1 MTAPAAP
8 VGTADAG
15 TQRSGLA
22 FAISAYALW
31 GLLPIFFLSLA
42 PAGSIEIVS
51 WRVLFSFVFCALII
65 TLTRSWP
72 KLVAILR
79 QPRLIVLLG
88 VAGALILVNWLV
100 YVFATLSGH
109 VVEGSLG
116 YFINPL
122 VTVLLG
128 VLLLRE
134 RLRVAQWVAV
144 GIAAVAVLVLAI
156 GYGQFPWI
164 SLVLACSFGLYGF
177 VKKWVGPRV
186 DAVSGL
192 TIETALLA
200 PVAVGMLA
208 IVAAT
213 DDGIVFG
220 TAGPTNT
227 LLLVSAGIVTAVPL
241 LLFAAASR
249 RLPLVWIGLTQFLTP
264 ILQFLFGALVMGE
277 PMPLE
282 RWIGFILVWAALTV
296 FMTDMILTGR
306 AARRASPL
314 PG

>member
-31 GLLPIFFLSLA
+31 GLLPIFFLALA

-51 WRVLFSFVFCALII
+51 WRVLFSLVFCALII
-65 TLTRSWP
+65 AVTRSWR
-72 KLVAILR
+72 KLFAIVK
-79 QPRLIVLLG
+79 QPRLVLLLG
-88 VAGALILVNWLV
+88 LAGALVLVNWLV
-100 YVFATLSGH
+100 YVYATLSGH

-128 VLLLRE
+128 VVILRE
-134 RLRVAQWVAV
+134 RLRTAQWVAV

-164 SLVLACSFGLYGF
+164 SLVLAFSFGLYGF
-177 VKKWVGPRV
+177 VKKWVGPKV

-200 PVAVGMLA
+200 PVALGMLWV
-208 IVAAT
+208 VAAT
-213 DDGIVFG
+213 DGIVFG
-220 TAGPTNT
+220 TAGVTNT
-227 LLLVSAGIVTAVPL
+227 LLLVSAGVVTAVPL

-264 ILQFLFGALVMGE
+264 LLQFLFGALVMGE

-282 RWIGFILVWAALTV
+282 RWVGFILVWTALTV
-296 FMTDMILTGR
+296 FMTDMVVTGR

>member
-1 MTAPAAP
+1 MTAAAP
-8 VGTADAG
+8 TGTAE
-15 TQRSGLA
+15 TSSHRSGLA

-31 GLLPIFFLSLA
+31 GLLPIFFLALA

-51 WRVLFSFVFCALII
+51 WRVLFSLVFCGLII
-65 TLTRSWP
+65 AVTRSWRR
-72 KLVAILR
+72 LFAIVR
-79 QPRLIVLLG
+79 QPRLVLLLG
-88 VAGALILVNWLV
+88 LAGALVVVNWLV
-100 YVFATLSGH
+100 YVYATLSGH

-128 VLLLRE
+128 VLILRE
-134 RLRVAQWVAV
+134 RLRTAQWVAV
-144 GIAAVAVLVLAI
+144 GIAGVAVLVLAI

-164 SLVLACSFGLYGF
+164 SLVLAFSFGLYGF
-177 VKKWVGPRV
+177 VKKWVGPKV

-200 PVAVGMLA
+200 PVAVGLLWV
-208 IVAAT
+208 VAAT
-213 DDGIVFG
+213 DGIVFG
-220 TAGPTNT
+220 TAGVANT
-227 LLLVSAGIVTAVPL
+227 LLLVSAGVVTAVPL

-264 ILQFLFGALVMGE
+264 LLQFLFGALIMGE

-282 RWIGFILVWAALTV
+282 RWIGFILVWVALTV
-296 FMTDMILTGR
+296 FMTDMVVTGR